1 MRFDARSEKWENRGP
16 MSQGRKADHLR
27 ICAEMDVE
35 FRQQSTWLEHVQ
47 LVHAALAE
55 VSFDEIRTETRF
67 MGRRLRA
74 PLMITAI
81 SGGLEAAQALNRDLA
96 RAAQEL
102 GIAFGLG
109 SQRPMLEDPGLIASY
124 SVRRYAPDIPIL
136 GNIGLQQAAVSD
148 PKDIE
153 RLVSSIAADGLAVH
167 LNPAQ
172 ELSQTEGDKRFID
185 GFKTLKALTRR
196 LPGKVMVKE
205 TGCGISREVARR
217 LKSAGVRTL
226 DVAGA
231 GGTSWP
237 RVENLRK
244 GADPAQRSW
253 LDEWGIPTAASLWET
268 SPLGF
273 ELVGSG
279 GIRNGLD
286 AAKCLVLGADVAG
299 LALPV
304 LRAYRR
310 GGYDAVLACLQGVI
324 AELKAVMLLVGAR
337 DIPALQK
344 HTPVITGRLREW
356 INSRIRK

>member
-1 MRFDARSEKWENRGP
+1 
-16 MSQGRKADHLR
+16 
-27 ICAEMDVE
+27 MDVE

-47 LVHAALAE
+47 LVHTALAE
-55 VSFDEIRTETRF
+55 VSFDEISTETRF

-81 SGGLEAAQALNRDLA
+81 SGGLEAARDLNRDLA
-96 RAAQEL
+96 KAAQEL

-109 SQRPMLEDPGLIASY
+109 SQRPMLEDPALIDSY
-124 SVRRYAPDIPIL
+124 AVRRYAPDIPIL
-136 GNIGLQQAAVSD
+136 GNIGLQQATSAD
-148 PKDIE
+148 PAAIE
-153 RLVSSIAADGLAVH
+153 RLISSIAADGLAVH

-172 ELSQTEGDKRFID
+172 ELSQTEGDKRFED

-196 LPGKVMVKE
+196 MPGQVVVKE
-205 TGCGISREVARR
+205 TGCGISREVARG
-217 LKSAGVRTL
+217 LKTAGVRTL

-244 GADPAQRSW
+244 GADPKRREW

-268 SPLGF
+268 APLGF

-286 AAKCLVLGADVAG
+286 AAKCLVLGADAAG

-304 LRAYRR
+304 LRAYMR
-310 GGYDAVLACLQGVI
+310 GGYNEALACLQNVI
-324 AELKAVMLLVGAR
+324 TELKAVMLLVGAR
-337 DIPALQK
+337 DIPALKK
-344 HTPVITGRLREW
+344 HQPVITGRLREW
-356 INSRIRK
+356 INNRSQKQK

>member
-1 MRFDARSEKWENRGP
+1 

-47 LVHAALAE
+47 LVHAALADI
-55 VSFDEIRTETRF
+55 SCDKISTDTSF
-67 MGRRLRA
+67 MGRPLRA

-81 SGGLEAAQALNRDLA
+81 SGGLEAAQDLNRDLA
-96 RAAQEL
+96 KAAQET

-109 SQRPMLEDPGLIASY
+109 SQRPMLEDPGLIGSY
-124 SVRRYAPDIPIL
+124 AVRRYAPDIPIL
-136 GNIGLQQAAVSD
+136 GNIGLQQAAVAD
-148 PKDIE
+148 PADVE
-153 RLVSSIAADGLAVH
+153 RLVTSIQADGLAVH

-172 ELSQTEGDKRFID
+172 ELSQTEGDKRFR
-185 GFKTLKALTRR
+185 GGCKTLKALTRR
-196 LPGKVMVKE
+196 MPGKVMVKE
-205 TGCGISREVARR
+205 TGCGISRDVARK
-217 LKSAGVRTL
+217 LKAAGVRTL
-226 DVAGA
+226 DVGGA
-231 GGTSWP
+231 GGTSFP

-244 GADPAQRSW
+244 GADPAQRTW

-268 SPLGF
+268 APLGF

-279 GIRNGLD
+279 GVRSGLD

-310 GGYDAVLACLQGVI
+310 GGYGAVLACLQSVI
-324 AELKAVMLLVGAR
+324 ADLKSVMLLVGAQ
-337 DIPALQK
+337 DIPALKK

-356 INSRIRK
+356 INSRSRK

>member
-1 MRFDARSEKWENRGP
+1 

-27 ICAEMDVE
+27 ICTEMDVE
-35 FRQQSTWLEHVQ
+35 FRRQSTWLEHIR

-55 VSFDEIRTETRF
+55 VSFDEISTETRF
-67 MGRRLRA
+67 MGRPLRA

-81 SGGLEAAQALNRDLA
+81 SGGLQAAQALNRDLA
-96 RAAQEL
+96 KVAQQL

-109 SQRPMLEDPGLIASY
+109 SQRPMLEDPGLIGSY
-124 SVRRYAPDIPIL
+124 ALRRFAPDIPIL
-136 GNIGLQQAAVSD
+136 GNIGLQQAAAADPSD
-148 PKDIE
+148 VE
-153 RLVSSIAADGLAVH
+153 RLVASIQADGLAIH

-172 ELSQTEGDKRFID
+172 ELSQSEGDKRFI
-185 GFKTLKALTRR
+185 GGLKTLRSLTRR
-196 LPGKVMVKE
+196 MPGKIMVKE

-217 LKSAGVRTL
+217 LKAAGVRTL

-244 GADPAQRSW
+244 GVDPAQRSW
-253 LDEWGIPTAASLWET
+253 LDDWGIPTAASLWET

-273 ELVGSG
+273 ELVASG
-279 GIRNGLD
+279 GIRDGLD
-286 AAKCLVLGADVAG
+286 AAKCLVLGADVVG

-310 GGYDAVLACLQGVI
+310 GGYGGALACLQDVI

-337 DIPALQK
+337 DIPALK
-344 HTPVITGRLREW
+344 RHKPVITGQLREW
-356 INSRIRK
+356 INNRSRKPR

>member
-1 MRFDARSEKWENRGP
+1 

-27 ICAEMDVE
+27 ICSEMDVE
-35 FRQQSTWLEHVQ
+35 FRRSTWLEHVE

-55 VSFDEIRTETRF
+55 ASLDEISTETRF
-67 MGRRLRA
+67 LGKPLRA

-81 SGGLEAAQALNRDLA
+81 SGGLAAAQGLNRDLA

-109 SQRPMLEDPGLIASY
+109 SQRPMLHDPALIDSY
-124 SVRRYAPDIPIL
+124 AVRRYAPDIPIL
-136 GNIGLQQAAVSD
+136 GNIGLQQACDAEPAAV
-148 PKDIE
+148 E
-153 RLVSSIAADGLAVH
+153 RLVSSIQADGLAVH

-172 ELSQTEGDKRFID
+172 ELSQTEGDQRFEG
-185 GFKTLKALTRR
+185 GFQALKALTRR
-196 LPGKVMVKE
+196 MPGKVMVKE
-205 TGCGISREVARR
+205 TGCGISREVA
-217 LKSAGVRTL
+217 LGIKAAGVRTL

-244 GADPAQRSW
+244 GADPEQRSW

-268 SPLGF
+268 APLGL

-310 GGYDAVLACLQGVI
+310 GGYEGTLTYLKDVI
-324 AELKAVMLLVGAR
+324 AELKTVMLLVGAR
-337 DIPALQK
+337 DIPALQRHK
-344 HTPVITGRLREW
+344 PVITGQLREW
-356 INSRIRK
+356 INNRSLKRR